1 MKKQR
6 FFAMIGAAILMLGLA
21 ACGSWKELSASG
33 STTADRLNTN
43 YANALPMESQLV
55 LGTLE
60 LEGTE
65 QAVDAATA
73 AKLVPLYTLLEQMT
87 SSGTSAKVEIDA
99 VLEQIQATMTTDQL
113 QAIAAMKL
121 TTFDLM
127 TYMGQSSPGSQTQT
141 GTPGAVNSSGGDL
154 PADPGGDG
162 GAPPAGFDSGPGDAS
177 GGATGGSTGG
187 AGSAL
192 SQGQI
197 ATLQAKGT
205 GTPGFGGSGT
215 PTSLINQL
223 IQVLEKKTGSATPT
237 P

>member
-21 ACGSWKELSASG
+21 ACGSWKESSASG

-162 GAPPAGFDSGPGDAS
+162 GAPPAGFRQWTRRCVGRSNRRFDRGRGVCSQPGSNRHPPGEGNRDARIWRERHADIADQS
-177 GGATGGSTGG
+177 VDPGA
-187 AGSAL
+187 
-192 SQGQI
+192 
-197 ATLQAKGT
+197 
-205 GTPGFGGSGT
+205 
-215 PTSLINQL
+215 
-223 IQVLEKKTGSATPT
+223 
-237 P
+237 